1 MVADVSRTFPSQ
13 STQEGESGWFHLIG
27 NIRISGAQNSILV
40 AAPPS
45 RAPHKH
51 AFDSGLIIS
60 SVRGAEFYPPGLL
73 FFRSSVLLFFS
84 LGFYVRCF
92 VCSSVCNF
100 LYSIIY
106 FYAFVLCSAVSNSF
120 NNHPQSQS
128 KIQTVTQGHKH
139 KVQSQTYKPP
149 VYTVL
154 VSKNPD
160 LDPRQNTRQNRS
172 SSRGG
177 PPFRTRHTNRDKRYK
192 IRSTTITINAV
203 GVVVQFQDVFI
214 DSVTKW
220 RWTAGRAKAGDATE

>member
-92 VCSSVCNF
+92 VCSSVCKFSVSNF
-100 LYSIIY
+100 LYTSMLLFSVLPFQILSIIT
-106 FYAFVLCSAVSNSF
+106 LNP
-120 NNHPQSQS
+120 NPKS
-128 KIQTVTQGHKH
+128 KLSLKVT
-139 KVQSQTYKPP
+139 
-149 VYTVL
+149 
-154 VSKNPD
+154 
-160 LDPRQNTRQNRS
+160 NTRYNHRCTNPTVDCTRFKK
-172 SSRGG
+172 SR
-177 PPFRTRHTNRDKRYK
+177 P
-192 IRSTTITINAV
+192 
-203 GVVVQFQDVFI
+203 
-214 DSVTKW
+214 
-220 RWTAGRAKAGDATE
+220 